1 MINIEMNINL
11 RLVSKTSNNRLL
23 YLLLKLLLDK
33 VNYTCLV
40 ECKLKRNTEIH

>member
-11 RLVSKTSNNRLL
+11 RLVSTSNNRLL

>member
-1 MINIEMNINL
+1 MNINL
-11 RLVSKTSNNRLL
+11 RLVSSNNRLL